1 MPTSSAISRT
11 VAAATPLRANRAA
24 ATARICACLSAG
36 SRLMSVSVV
45 LVGPP
50 GAAASSVVVVA
61 ARPSIVRPR
70 YQTSACYES
79 DAWPCGPPGP
89 GPNGR
94 EGGHAARADDGRG
107 GRGGTALGHDDRH
120 RRLGLA
126 KPMSLV
132 RATCRSGLARLTVV
146 SYGGPDVGLLLAVGK
161 VAKLVYGFVSLDTI
175 ALEPHFRAARQ
186 AGAIEVAEY
195 DEGML

>member
-45 LVGPP
+45 LVGSP
-50 GAAASSVVVVA
+50 GAAASSVVVA
-61 ARPSIVRPR
+61 ARLSIVRPR

-132 RATCRSGLARLTVV
+132 RATCRSGLAGLTVV

-161 VAKLVYGFVSLDTI
+161 VAKL
-175 ALEPHFRAARQ
+175 
-186 AGAIEVAEY
+186 
-195 DEGML
+195 